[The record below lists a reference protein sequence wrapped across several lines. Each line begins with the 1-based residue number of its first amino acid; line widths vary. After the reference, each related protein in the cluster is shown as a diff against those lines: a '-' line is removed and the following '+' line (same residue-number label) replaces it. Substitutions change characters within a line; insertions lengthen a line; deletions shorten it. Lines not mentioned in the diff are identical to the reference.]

1 MLGDYWLS
9 AVCYQASFCCF
20 FIRGASA
27 AKNLTSKA
35 ARVKTNNKAVS
46 VETKI
51 ISWKMLKSIWQLRG
65 ALQSG
70 GKLCVS
76 HYTQSLFYSV
86 TDIKVSNFNKN
97 IFSGDVLWLARVP
110 PVVFPALS
118 SHFTSAQ
125 PCLCST
131 VQILILDER
140 YEHKCVAEEES
151 WRSIRAEGTEAEIW
165 KAIPAGQARVGV
177 RKKQATQKVTAF
189 VETVETTSITRDLEH
204 ITFCAPGNK
213 LGLAVDTF
221 VFSCPSC
228 RSHSNFQ

>member
-27 AKNLTSKA
+27 AKNPTSKA
-35 ARVKTNNKAVS
+35 ARVKTNNKAAS

-51 ISWKMLKSIWQLRG
+51 ISWKMLKSIWRLRG

-70 GKLCVS
+70 GKLCIS
-76 HYTQSLFYSV
+76 ITRSRFSILSLIEKFQ
-86 TDIKVSNFNKN
+86 NFNKN
-97 IFSGDVLWLARVP
+97 IFSGDVLWLARVS

-140 YEHKCVAEEES
+140 YEHKCVAEEEINPS
-151 WRSIRAEGTEAEIW
+151 RGNRG
-165 KAIPAGQARVGV
+165 RN
-177 RKKQATQKVTAF
+177 
-189 VETVETTSITRDLEH
+189 LES
-204 ITFCAPGNK
+204 N
-213 LGLAVDTF
+213 
-221 VFSCPSC
+221 SC
-228 RSHSNFQ
+228 RSGQSWRK